1 MIMPSKSRFFQR
13 PNRICLD
20 LANKAPATTG
30 LSLKLEGAQ
39 SQDGGRVDSVVFE
52 NPLPLGWSY
61 QCCHRQLDLPNVL
74 QGELKKNFHKLCIL
88 AEFPMKILANHFQ
101 NELEECLLLTILQ
114 SFFLHFLKSTQVVF
128 RIKLRSTLV

>member
-13 PNRICLD
+13 PHRICLD

-30 LSLKLEGAQ
+30 LSLKLEGAR

-74 QGELKKNFHKLCIL
+74 QGGLEKNDYKLCIV
-88 AEFPMKILANHFQ
+88 AEFPMNILANHFKKKLK
-101 NELEECLLLTILQ
+101 NA
-114 SFFLHFLKSTQVVF
+114 FFWQFFKTFFTFPQKHASSL
-128 RIKLRSTLV
+128 

>member
-13 PNRICLD
+13 PHRICLD
-20 LANKAPATTG
+20 LANKTPATTG

-52 NPLPLGWSY
+52 DPLPLGRSN
-61 QCCHRQLDLPNVL
+61 QCCHRQLDLSNVL
-74 QGELKKNFHKLCIL
+74 QGELEKNIYKLCIV
-88 AEFPMKILANHFQ
+88 AEFPILYYKILVNHFQ

-114 SFFLHFLKSTQVVF
+114 SFFYISSKA
-128 RIKLRSTLV
+128 RK

>member
-1 MIMPSKSRFFQR
+1 MPSKSRFFQR

-30 LSLKLEGAQ
+30 LSLKLEGAR

-74 QGELKKNFHKLCIL
+74 QGERKKNFYKLCIL
-88 AEFPMKILANHFQ
+88 AEFPLKILANHFH
-101 NELEECLLLTILQ
+101 ELEECLLLTILH

-128 RIKLRSTLV
+128 KIKLRSTLV